1 MKGFARLS
9 PDEVKKA
16 TKSGEKAWKKWSSN
30 FGESGQWIEGSRKGY
45 NYKNETLIEKLHITE
60 SEQQQLKTI
69 ISKGVKLE
77 RKNETRR
84 KARRNENG
92 LTARQQAKAEKAK
105 IIKKLLEEGLK
116 QKELAQILGITQQ
129 YISKVAK
136 QYK

>member
-1 MKGFARLS
+1 M
-9 PDEVKKA
+9 
-16 TKSGEKAWKKWSSN
+16 EKVVIN

-45 NYKNETLIEKLHITE
+45 NYKNETLIEKLQITE
-60 SEQQQLKTI
+60 NEQRQLKTI

-77 RKNETRR
+77 RKNQIRR
-84 KARRNENG
+84 KARQNENG
-92 LTARQQAKAEKAK
+92 LTSRQQAKADKVK
-105 IIKKLLEEGLK
+105 IIKKFLEQGLK